1 VTPNGIVQLPYLCAD
16 ASRHDYA
23 DTTLGL
29 RIGLYRSLVLSLGVF
44 KALNHEG
51 VRPSEWSPVGSVEG
65 TF

>member
-1 VTPNGIVQLPYLCAD
+1 M
-16 ASRHDYA
+16 
-23 DTTLGL
+23 LGL
-29 RIGLYRSLVLSLGVF
+29 RIGLYRSLVLSMGVF